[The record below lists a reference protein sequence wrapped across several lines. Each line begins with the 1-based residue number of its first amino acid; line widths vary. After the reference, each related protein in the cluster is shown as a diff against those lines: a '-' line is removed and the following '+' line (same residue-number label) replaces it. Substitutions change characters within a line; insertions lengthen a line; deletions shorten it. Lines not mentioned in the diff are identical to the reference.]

1 MQQVQPIWIA
11 RKGPTTSLRSKEKY
25 EKIWKQITG
34 EFLESIFLAD
44 EVVVLSGRPATN
56 QYSLKIPKLK
66 NPKLDSLFSKNSIDM
81 LKSLRKQIEIAQVQQ
96 GTN

>member
-1 MQQVQPIWIA
+1 M
-11 RKGPTTSLRSKEKY
+11 
-25 EKIWKQITG
+25 
-34 EFLESIFLAD
+34 
-44 EVVVLSGRPATN
+44 LSGRPATN